1 MGETLIG
8 LLESWG
14 VSKAAEQVEYLMGS
28 TIPFAIW
35 ETLYVTVLATVFA
48 YLIGLP
54 LGVILVTGEAGGIRP
69 LPAALMKVL
78 NVVVNLLRSVP
89 FTILMVCLFPPVP
102 ADSGHLHRH
111 RRLHRP
117 PDPGGG
123 PLRGPGGGE
132 LPAGDGP
139 GRHRAA
145 EAMGCTP
152 WQIVTKVLLPECRPS
167 LITGCTT
174 ATITILSYGAMAGA
188 IGGGGLGSMAL
199 MLGYQRRMYI
209 VMYVSVLV
217 LVILV
222 QIFQTVGTHMA
233 VRLDRRITDKEEGR
247 RRRKDAK
254 AKVKKGRRFPY
265 VHNP

>member
-1 MGETLIG
+1 MAELLANDEVQRLLLLNSDG
-8 LLESWG
+8 LLYA
-14 VSKAAEQVEYLMGS
+14 V
-28 TIPFAIW
+28 W
-35 ETLYVTVLATVFA
+35 ETLYSTVLATLFS

-54 LGVILVTGEAGGIRP
+54 LGVLLVAGERDGVAP
-69 LPAALMKVL
+69 LPPAVMRVL
-78 NVVVNLLRSVP
+78 NFIINILRSVP
-89 FTILMVCLFPPVP
+89 FLILMVMVIPLSRLVLGTSIGTPATIIPLVVAAFPFV
-102 ADSGHLHRH
+102 A
-111 RRLHRP
+111 RLVEGSIREV
-117 PDPGGG
+117 DKGM
-123 PLRGPGGGE
+123 LE
-132 LPAGDGP
+132 
-139 GRHRAA
+139 AA
-145 EAMGCTP
+145 QSMGCSP
-152 WQIVTKVLLPECRPS
+152 FQIITKVLLPESRPS
-167 LITGCTT
+167 LITGFTT
-174 ATITILSYGAMAGA
+174 AFITILSYGAMAGA

>member
-1 MGETLIG
+1 MAELLANDEVQRLLLLNSDG
-8 LLESWG
+8 LL
-14 VSKAAEQVEYLMGS
+14 Y
-28 TIPFAIW
+28 AIW
-35 ETLYVTVLATVFA
+35 ETLYSTVLATLFS

-54 LGVILVTGEAGGIRP
+54 LGVLLVAGERDGVAP
-69 LPAALMKVL
+69 LPPAVMRVL
-78 NVVVNLLRSVP
+78 NFIINILRSVP
-89 FTILMVCLFPPVP
+89 FLILMVMVIPLSRLVLGTSIGTPATIIPLVVAAFPFV
-102 ADSGHLHRH
+102 A
-111 RRLHRP
+111 RLVEGSIREV
-117 PDPGGG
+117 DKGM
-123 PLRGPGGGE
+123 LE
-132 LPAGDGP
+132 
-139 GRHRAA
+139 AA
-145 EAMGCTP
+145 QAMGCSP
-152 WQIVTKVLLPECRPS
+152 FQIITKVLLPESRPS
-167 LITGCTT
+167 LMSGFTT
-174 ATITILSYGAMAGA
+174 AFITILSYGAMAGA

>member
-1 MGETLIG
+1 MAELLANDEVQRLLLLNSDG
-8 LLESWG
+8 LL
-14 VSKAAEQVEYLMGS
+14 Y
-28 TIPFAIW
+28 AIW
-35 ETLYVTVLATVFA
+35 ETLYSTVLATLFS

-54 LGVILVTGEAGGIRP
+54 LGVLLVAGERDGVAP
-69 LPAALMKVL
+69 LPPAVMRVL
-78 NVVVNLLRSVP
+78 NFIINILRSVP
-89 FTILMVCLFPPVP
+89 FLILMVMVIPLSRLVLGTSIGTPATIIPLVVAAFPFV
-102 ADSGHLHRH
+102 A
-111 RRLHRP
+111 RLVEGSIREV
-117 PDPGGG
+117 DKGM
-123 PLRGPGGGE
+123 LE
-132 LPAGDGP
+132 
-139 GRHRAA
+139 AA
-145 EAMGCTP
+145 QAMGCSP
-152 WQIVTKVLLPECRPS
+152 FQIIWKVILPESLPS
-167 LITGCTT
+167 LVAGFTT
-174 ATITILSYGAMAGA
+174 AFITILSYGAMAGA